1 MTATLPPTG
10 PGSTRSVRLPLGVRL
25 VGAVM
30 RRGKAFSV
38 AHMDEARLARLQQ
51 TALPERGPV
60 GLVLGRLPRSVQV
73 ETASLPGP
81 QGDLPLRIY
90 RPRGVSGTLP
100 VVVAFHGGGFSLGSA
115 RQGDWLHGQV
125 CAGVGAVVVAV
136 DYRLAPTHRFPAAV
150 EDCWAALEW
159 THEQAVELGADPDR
173 LAVMGDSAGGNLAA
187 VTSLIARD
195 RGGPPVRHQALVYP
209 ATDLTE
215 ALKEDRSYRENT
227 LAVVLSNEDL
237 EVFHGHYVDDGADP
251 RDWRLSPILA
261 PDHSGLPP
269 ALVVLAGRDPLRDSG
284 LRYAEKLAAAGVP
297 VRVEEFHRMPH
308 GFLGI
313 PYLARDARAAAAA
326 VVAAQREALDR

>member
-1 MTATLPPTG
+1 M
-10 PGSTRSVRLPLGVRL
+10 PLGVRF

-30 RRGKAFSV
+30 RRGRAFSV
-38 AHMDEARLARLQQ
+38 AHMDEAALARLQQ
-51 TALPERGPV
+51 LALPEVGPAD
-60 GLVLGRLPRSVQV
+60 LVLGRRPRSVQV
-73 ETASLPGP
+73 ERASLPGP

-90 RPRGVSGTLP
+90 RPRGVTGTLP

-115 RQGDWLHGQV
+115 RQGDWLHGRV
-125 CAGVGAVVVAV
+125 SAGVGAVVVAV

-159 THEQAVELGADPDR
+159 TSEQARELGADPDR
-173 LAVMGDSAGGNLAA
+173 LAVMGDSAGGNLTA
-187 VTSLIARD
+187 VTTLMARD
-195 RGGPPVRHQALVYP
+195 AGGPPIRHQTLIYP

-215 ALKEDRSYRENT
+215 RLKEDRSYQENT

-251 RDWRLSPILA
+251 EDWRLSPILA
-261 PDHSGLPP
+261 PDLSGLPP
-269 ALVVLAGRDPLRDSG
+269 ATVVLAGRDPLRDSG
-284 LRYAEKLAAAGVP
+284 LRYAERLAAAGVP

-313 PYLARDARAAAAA
+313 PYLARDSRAAAAA
-326 VVAAQREALDR
+326 IVAAQREALTR